1 MDFGLRRIYFVI
13 IYERSIVYT
22 RRTIAVSHLGYR
34 SDARMIDPA
43 NGIPFC
49 SKSNELIPFHVV
61 PSILT
66 LETPNVE
73 EIAKVIWQRQHDAL
87 VSGSISYNLKWRDE
101 SIPPRFW
108 DEFLLDARAILLL
121 LCKKH
126 IEYQNTR

>member
-1 MDFGLRRIYFVI
+1 MDVAHRHIYFV
-13 IYERSIVYT
+13 
-22 RRTIAVSHLGYR
+22 TIMSDDCVDPTYYGGYPLRYR
-34 SDARMIDPA
+34 SDARMTDTA
-43 NGIPFC
+43 NDIPFC
-49 SKSNELIPFHVV
+49 SIRNELIPFQVV

-101 SIPPRFW
+101 SIPSRFW
-108 DEFLLDARAILLL
+108 DEFLLDARAVLLL

-126 IEYQNTR
+126 IEYQNTW